1 MCGHSGVVI
10 TGSVRF
16 RPDLAAFRTEPV
28 IMAGGDGLPLST
40 HLVPELSAHVL
51 QVSSSA
57 HLLEYFD
64 IAAPL
69 LAAPRPGARRRRHRV
84 ATARR
89 GVEWDED
96 AVVHDMGATG
106 ETLTWSR
113 PQAS

>member
-1 MCGHSGVVI
+1 MVI

-64 IAAPL
+64 IAAPPPRRP
-69 LAAPRPGARRRRHRV
+69 AARRGARRRRHRV

-96 AVVHDMGATG
+96 VVVHDMGATG